1 MKRLFLLICI
11 MVLALGFFSLTM
23 AEESQRT
30 AVLSD
35 FKGTVEVKSGQ
46 NDWIPATM
54 NMVLKQGDV
63 LRTKKDASAML
74 QLDGA
79 AQTATIEVKEN
90 SQLQLA
96 EILENKTEQ
105 TQSTL
110 LDLALGEILIKAKKL
125 NSEKSKFEVKTPT
138 SIIGVRGTTFSV
150 AVEAVE

>member
-1 MKRLFLLICI
+1 MRRLILSMCI
-11 MVLALGFFSLTM
+11 MGLVLGLFSIAL

-30 AVLSD
+30 ALLSD
-35 FKGTVEVKSGQ
+35 FKGVVEIKSGQ
-46 NDWIPATM
+46 TDWIPAKM

-63 LRTKKDASAML
+63 LRTKKDSWAML

-79 AQTATIEVKEN
+79 AQTATVEIKEN

-96 EILENKTEQ
+96 EILENKAEA

-125 NSEKSKFEVKTPT
+125 HAEKSKFEVKTPT
-138 SIIGVRGTTFSV
+138 SIVGVRGTTFSV